1 MKTFGSILSADIID
15 KIQDG
20 LPDWMKNTIWSQ
32 SDVKN
37 FIYREL
43 HGRVRFPKSEHDKW
57 RVDDYIILDTKDPD
71 MILADTNN
79 DRKDGVFSYML
90 YGLTDLSRLSLSAE
104 KPSIAPIIARQDH
117 ADPREY
123 LMFRVR
129 FGKDKRDLIPKF
141 NRHPFFESFWPVYD
155 GEWVVFYSNGN
166 GTRFVST
173 NLSNFD
179 GHIPV
184 NELK

>member
-43 HGRVRFPKSEHDKW
+43 HDKVHFAKSEHDKW

-71 MILADTNN
+71 KILADTTNN
-79 DRKDGVFSYML
+79 RKDGVFTYIL
-90 YGLTDLSRLSLSAE
+90 YGLTDLSMLSLDK
-104 KPSIAPIIARQDH
+104 KPAFAPIIAHKDD
-117 ADPREY
+117 ADP
-123 LMFRVR
+123 LKVLTFRVR
-129 FGKDKRDLIPKF
+129 FGGDKLDLIPKF
-141 NRHPFFESFWPVYD
+141 SGCRIFEPFWPVCD
-155 GEWVVFYSNGN
+155 GEWVVCYNNGN
-166 GTRFVST
+166 GYRVVST
-173 NLSNFD
+173 DFSNFD

>member
-1 MKTFGSILSADIID
+1 MKTFGSILSTDIID

-37 FIYREL
+37 FIYKEL
-43 HGRVRFPKSEHDKW
+43 QGRVIFPKSEHDKW

-71 MILADTNN
+71 KILADTTNN
-79 DRKDGVFSYML
+79 RKDGVFAYIL
-90 YGLTDLSRLSLSAE
+90 YGLTDLSRLSLSVE
-104 KPSIAPIIARQDH
+104 KPTIAPIIARQDH
-117 ADPREY
+117 ADPRKY

-129 FGKDKRDLIPKF
+129 FGGDKLDLVPKF
-141 NRHPFFESFWPVYD
+141 SGRRLFESFWPLDV
-155 GEWVVFYSNGN
+155 GEWVVSYNNGD
-166 GTRFVST
+166 GFQIVST
-173 NLSNFD
+173 DLSNFD
-179 GHIPV
+179 GHIPI